1 MSINDNQTF
10 AAIKPHVETRH
21 LRFNERCNV
30 NTYDACARLYAGPS
44 LGHTV
49 AAQVK
54 DNGDQTFQAEF
65 TPKVAGEHRIHVLYE
80 GQPVA
85 GSPFSCKVYD
95 VTAIKV
101 KEAAK
106 GVVGKPV
113 TFLGNSH
120 IFNFFLI

>member
-1 MSINDNQTF
+1 M
-10 AAIKPHVETRH
+10 ETRH

>member
-1 MSINDNQTF
+1 MMRVY
-10 AAIKPHVETRH
+10 KR
-21 LRFNERCNV
+21 
-30 NTYDACARLYAGPS
+30 RLCTPIYAGPT
-44 LGHTV
+44 LGHSV

-80 GQPVA
+80 GKHVA
-85 GSPFSCKVYD
+85 GSPFCCKVYD

-101 KEAAK
+101 KEASK

-113 TFLGNSH
+113 TFLGENKRR
-120 IFNFFLI
+120 

>member
-1 MSINDNQTF
+1 M
-10 AAIKPHVETRH
+10 
-21 LRFNERCNV
+21 
-30 NTYDACARLYAGPS
+30 
-44 LGHTV
+44 

-65 TPKVAGEHRIHVLYE
+65 TPKVAGEHRIHVMYE
-80 GQPVA
+80 GQPVP

-113 TFLGNSH
+113 TFLGL
-120 IFNFFLI
+120 FLFLCFLTFCT